1 MCPDYCTHDGVLF
14 RYQDRLEDIIL
25 RIRMK
30 SVVALLLVSMMLFN
44 LTGCGIF
51 DNAGKKVA
59 DSYVDN
65 YVEKV
70 EFEVA
75 KNDPSPDGS
84 AYNPNGTTLYETIL
98 FEDILT
104 EDKLYEDILNE
115 EILEERLLKEILY
128 DEGLIYEDVLI
139 EELHVEIIEDVDE
152 LEDRFVCE
160 SYYDQQFDYDFIKQR
175 IASGTSLILAEVVVD
190 LGSCILNIVTAN
202 WGGVALDAG
211 QIVVTAGGSTLAG
224 FIAYHVAK
232 AKSEAA
238 GNSYEQVMYDAL
250 YEGSNAY
257 YYTAVTCDVVNT
269 VISVYQLVDGMTKL
283 VKTVKNLIKVMKTPE
298 IANSAGNVVAKLR
311 TDGLYDVAI
320 DGKKAIKCA
329 FAENSTDLYDAATK
343 EYVCSIV
350 KNGDVLTTEINSI
363 PKQIFSKSTG
373 ALKFEVDDAGMLYR
387 LTENIGGEYVK
398 TTIGTIDA
406 GGVVKNGF
414 GQNMYKLDFESGN
427 LIKCYNGVNK
437 IAPNITVDVFGNIID
452 LNTNE
457 KLAVKTIDGVV
468 TYLDADGNAVA
479 TIYKGEDG
487 IQWLKNVNKSD
498 NGTTIGRISEEGI
511 FESAWKAD
519 LNFIRS
525 DATSTI
531 RKQLVNYVKNN
542 SDANVR
548 KNFPDLTVEK
558 IEYIRD
564 YGRVP
569 ESIQIHHCKNVANY
583 PDLAHDY
590 SNLEVMSIESHKA
603 AHGGNYQ
610 NSTTAKSSNYVDLK
624 VLFGL

>member
-1 MCPDYCTHDGVLF
+1 MRKKL
-14 RYQDRLEDIIL
+14 
-25 RIRMK
+25 K
-30 SVVALLLVSMMLFN
+30 SAIALMLVFTMLFN
-44 LTGCGIF
+44 MTGCGIF
-51 DNAGKKVA
+51 DKAGEKVA
-59 DSYVDN
+59 DSYVDS
-65 YVEKV
+65 YIEKV

-75 KNDPSPDGS
+75 KNDPTPDGS
-84 AYNPNGTTLYETIL
+84 AYNPNGTTLYETVL
-98 FEDILT
+98 FEDVLT
-104 EDKLYEDILNE
+104 EDKLHEDILNE
-115 EILEERLLKEILY
+115 ELLEERLLKEILY
-128 DEGLIYEDVLI
+128 DEGLIYEDVII
-139 EELHVEIIEDVDE
+139 EELHVEIIDDVDE
-152 LEDRFVCE
+152 LEERFVCE
-160 SYYDQQFDYDFIKQR
+160 SYYNQQFDYDFIKQR
-175 IASGTSLILAEVVVD
+175 IASGTSLILAEVVID
-190 LGSCILNIVTAN
+190 LGSCVLNIVTAN

-211 QIVVTAGGSTLAG
+211 QIVVTAGGSTLAA
-224 FIAYHVAK
+224 FISYQVAK

-250 YEGSNAY
+250 YEGANAY

-269 VISVYQLVDGMTKL
+269 VISVYQLVDGIAKL

-298 IANSAGNVVAKLR
+298 IVNSTGNVVAKLR
-311 TDGLYDVAI
+311 ADGLYDVTV
-320 DGKKAIKCA
+320 DGKKAVKCA
-329 FAENSTDLYDAATK
+329 FAENSTDLYDATTK

-350 KNGDVLTTEINSI
+350 KNGDTLATEVKTI
-363 PKQIFSKSTG
+363 PKQVFSNGT
-373 ALKFEVDDAGMLYR
+373 LKFEVDDAGMLYR
-387 LTENIGGEYVK
+387 LTANNGGEYVK
-398 TTIGTIDA
+398 TTVGTIDA
-406 GGVVKNGF
+406 GGIVKNGF
-414 GQNMYKLDFESGN
+414 GQTIYRLDFESGK
-427 LIKCYNGVNK
+427 LIKCYNGINK

-487 IQWLKNVNKSD
+487 VQWLKNVNNVD
-498 NGTTIGRISEEGI
+498 NGTTIGRISEEGL

-519 LNFIRS
+519 LDFIRS

-542 SDANVR
+542 SDATVR
-548 KNFPDLTVEK
+548 KNFPDLTIEQ
-558 IEYIRD
+558 IEYIRE

-590 SNLEVMSIESHKA
+590 SNLEVMSVESHRA

-624 VLFGL
+624 VLFDL